1 MAFFLGKDVA
11 IKLATE
17 NGTYG
22 IGVNKNA
29 GSITTPSSFPHTNGN
44 TNYLVATNLTA
55 GGTEQGAVT
64 SCELSIGA
72 MDEDIAYFG
81 MRSQTKAEIK
91 KETTLTLTRKKVD
104 NTWDVLYND
113 ARYGVSGNNSA
124 WDGLEQ
130 PTFTH
135 GYRIFVELITP
146 NENSVNEMVSIL
158 GACVQSHTV
167 SVNTDGTM
175 DETLDLMSYI
185 TPQFWLFQY
194 TSPITSLNI

>member
-113 ARYGVSGNNSA
+113 ARYGVSGNNSP
-124 WDGLEQ
+124 WDGLEE

-146 NENSVNEMVSIL
+146 NENGINEMVSIL

-185 TPQFWLFQY
+185 TPQFWLYQY
-194 TSPITSLNI
+194 TSPITNLNL

>member
-29 GSITTPSSFPHTNGN
+29 GSITTISSFPHTNTA
-44 TNYLVATNLTA
+44 TNFLVATNLTA

-113 ARYGVSGNNSA
+113 ARYGVSGASTA
-124 WDGLEQ
+124 WDGLEE
-130 PTFTH
+130 PTATH
-135 GYRIFVELITP
+135 GYRIFVELLTP
-146 NENSVNEMVSIL
+146 NENGINEMVSIL
-158 GACVQSHTV
+158 GCCVQSHTV

-185 TPQFWLFQY
+185 TPQFWLYQY
-194 TSPITSLNI
+194 TTAITAANI